1 MWNLY
6 LIRNGEYTYV
16 GITNDLKKRIRQHNG
31 EIKGGAKYTKDRG
44 TGWKYAIIV
53 SGLTKSSA
61 YSFEYKVKHPLCK
74 GYEKRYSRIMQIY
87 EELDCEGLK
96 VWYNS
101 KIDNIPL
108 HRFT

>member
-6 LIRNGEYTYV
+6 LITNGEYTYV

-44 TGWKYAIIV
+44 TGWKYALIV

-61 YSFEYKVKHPLCK
+61 YSFEYKVKHPFKDMKKDIVELC
-74 GYEKRYSRIMQIY
+74 RFM
-87 EELDCEGLK
+87 
-96 VWYNS
+96 
-101 KIDNIPL
+101 KIVIGKE
-108 HRFT
+108 RM

>member
-6 LIRNGEYTYV
+6 LIVNGSYTYV

-44 TGWKYAIIV
+44 PGWNYALIV

-74 GYEKRYSRIMQIY
+74 GYEKRYRRIMKIY
-87 EELDCEGLK
+87 EEFDCEGMSIKFLS
-96 VWYNS
+96 VV
-101 KIDNIPL
+101 
-108 HRFT
+108 

>member
-6 LIRNGEYTYV
+6 LIINGSYTYV

-44 TGWKYAIIV
+44 PGWNYVLIV

-87 EELDCEGLK
+87 EDFYSDCEG
-96 VWYNS
+96 VRVS
-101 KIDNIPL
+101 VMEDS
-108 HRFT
+108 